1 MIKLLGAALIVL
13 SAGSVGIR
21 MAQSVR
27 AEDRELRQLKRVLEL
42 MLCEIQG
49 SLTPAQEL
57 CERAQ
62 AICKGQ
68 LRQLLADYAAGLSAH
83 RAAEAGQIMEAA
95 LVRQTRA
102 LPVSC
107 ICHLR
112 ELGEILGRYDCNEQT
127 RAMQAL
133 IARVDDSIARLREGK
148 ADRCRSY
155 EVLGVCAGC
164 ALAILL
170 L

>member
-1 MIKLLGAALIVL
+1 MI
-13 SAGSVGIR
+13 SAGSVGLR

-27 AEDRELRQLKRVLEL
+27 AEDRELRQLQRVLEL
-42 MLCEIQG
+42 MRCEIQG
-49 SLTPAQEL
+49 SAAPVEEL

-62 AICKGQ
+62 AVCRGQ
-68 LRQLLADYAAGLSAH
+68 LRLLLEDCAALIRTREAADV
-83 RAAEAGQIMEAA
+83 GQIMEAC
-95 LVRQTRA
+95 LLRQA
-102 LPVSC
+102 QQMPVSC
-107 ICHLR
+107 VCHLR
-112 ELGEILGRYDCNEQT
+112 ELGEVLGRYDREGQL
-127 RAMQAL
+127 QAL
-133 IARVDDSIARLREGK
+133 EALLRRVGDSIDRLQQGK

>member
-1 MIKLLGAALIVL
+1 
-13 SAGSVGIR
+13 
-21 MAQSVR
+21 
-27 AEDRELRQLKRVLEL
+27 

-83 RAAEAGQIMEAA
+83 RAADAGQIMEAA

>member
-83 RAAEAGQIMEAA
+83 RAADAGQIMEAA
-95 LVRQTRA
+95 LVRQTRV

-112 ELGEILGRYDCNEQT
+112 ELGEILGRYDCNEET

-133 IARVDDSIARLREGK
+133 ICRVDDSITRLQAGK

>member
-42 MLCEIQG
+42 MLCEIQD
-49 SLTPAQEL
+49 SLTPARTL

-62 AICKGQ
+62 TVCRGQ
-68 LRQLLADYAAGLSAH
+68 LRQVLEEFSAGLSA
-83 RAAEAGQIMEAA
+83 REAEDAGKIMEAV
-95 LVRQTRA
+95 LVRQA
-102 LPVSC
+102 QVLPVSC

-112 ELGEILGRYDCNEQT
+112 ELGEILGRYDCDEQI

-133 IARVDDSIARLREGK
+133 ICRVDDSITRLQAGK

>member
-1 MIKLLGAALIVL
+1 
-13 SAGSVGIR
+13 
-21 MAQSVR
+21 
-27 AEDRELRQLKRVLEL
+27 
-42 MLCEIQG
+42 MLCEIRG
-49 SLTPAQEL
+49 SLTPAQQL

-62 AICKGQ
+62 SICRGP
-68 LRQLLADYAAGLSAH
+68 LRLLLEDFASLIQTGEAAD
-83 RAAEAGQIMEAA
+83 AGQIMEAC
-95 LVRQTRA
+95 LIRQSQH

-107 ICHLR
+107 VCHLR
-112 ELGEILGRYDCNEQT
+112 ELGGILGRYDRDEQI
-127 RAMQAL
+127 MAL
-133 IARVDDSIARLREGK
+133 EALSVRVEDSVHRLQEGK

>member
-1 MIKLLGAALIVL
+1 MNANGALPAFDL
-13 SAGSVGIR
+13 
-21 MAQSVR
+21 SVR
-27 AEDRELRQLKRVLEL
+27 AEDRDLRQLQRVLEY

-49 SLTPAQEL
+49 SLMPAQQR
-57 CERAQ
+57 CERARTV
-62 AICKGQ
+62 CRGQ
-68 LRQLLADYAAGLSAH
+68 LKQLLEDFAAGLQLQQ
-83 RAAEAGQIMEAA
+83 AADVGQIMEEA
-95 LVRQTRA
+95 LIRQARY

-107 ICHLR
+107 VCHLR
-112 ELGEILGRYDCNEQT
+112 ELGEILGRYDAREQT

-133 IARVDDSIARLREGK
+133 IVRVDDSIARLQEGK

>member
-1 MIKLLGAALIVL
+1 
-13 SAGSVGIR
+13 
-21 MAQSVR
+21 
-27 AEDRELRQLKRVLEL
+27 

-49 SLTPAQEL
+49 SLTPAREL
-57 CERAQ
+57 CKRAQ
-62 AICKGQ
+62 AICRGQ
-68 LRQLLADYAAGLSAH
+68 LRLLLADYAAGLQAQQ
-83 RAAEAGQIMEAA
+83 AADAGQIMEAA
-95 LVRQTRA
+95 LIRQTQA

-107 ICHLR
+107 VCHLR
-112 ELGEILGRYDCNEQT
+112 ELGEILGRYDCAEQT

-133 IARVDDSIARLREGK
+133 IARVEDSIARLQEGK